1 MFNAI
6 TCQQA
11 TLSFNVTHFF
21 YTALKK
27 KVVFI
32 HTDLAGKQQKRK
44 PSNPPLRGKDRQV
57 RATKQG
63 LMGLDN
69 NSLNATAGIYIHIL
83 SIEPAGLALN
93 ISIGLSC
100 GVF

>member
-21 YTALKK
+21 YKALEKK

-69 NSLNATAGIYIHIL
+69 NSLNATAGIYIYIYT
-83 SIEPAGLALN
+83 
-93 ISIGLSC
+93 
-100 GVF
+100 